1 MRATQNVLFT
11 FIFIGALTLL
21 GCSKSDVAP
30 PSAAEP
36 AGEGPGPVE
45 EPQAAAQASSPVA
58 KALRAAKR
66 SFTRSTV
73 TITEAQLDDLMA
85 TEYEIFDA
93 SEPALRIF
101 VFHYDDAALA
111 KPAKVARWINQSGLV
126 HHAECTANGGHVIA
140 IGSQSS
146 DPLTDELRQAT
157 NDFMDAFMIGRY

>member
-1 MRATQNVLFT
+1 MRATQHVLFT
-11 FIFIGALTLL
+11 VICIGALTLL
-21 GCSKSDVAP
+21 GCSKSDVASIP
-30 PSAAEP
+30 AAEQ

-58 KALRAAKR
+58 QALKAAKR
-66 SFTRSTV
+66 PFARSTV
-73 TITEAQLDDLMA
+73 KITEAQLDDLMA
-85 TEYEIFDA
+85 DEYEIFDA
-93 SEPALRIF
+93 SSPALRIF

-126 HHAECTANGGHVIA
+126 HHAECTANGARVVA

-146 DPLTDELRQAT
+146 EPLTDELRQAT